1 MTAPR
6 WFFRFM
12 YDRES
17 AAWERRRDEP
27 KHREL
32 VERSADELANW
43 CATARTQW
51 PTRGC
56 GPGAHSLALH
66 GREHAIQTLQD
77 FGYTKMIR
85 FPSGTGSIPAW
96 SGVTE
101 IFDRAS

>member
-1 MTAPR
+1 MSSRT
-6 WFFRFM
+6 WL
-12 YDRES
+12 
-17 AAWERRRDEP
+17 
-27 KHREL
+27 HRP
-32 VERSADELANW
+32 D
-43 CATARTQW
+43 QW
-51 PTRGC
+51 PTSAADPARTR
-56 GPGAHSLALH
+56 SH